1 VGSGILFR
9 LRVLGD
15 STPSLWCF
23 GRRLLL
29 RLFSSFLV
37 QQAGSCGAA
46 LVLSPHL
53 LVSLLLVWP
62 QRHGRCVDAVVLYDM
77 FTPFHPSMALE
88 GKELLA
94 AVKDLVKQDQSKSAI
109 AKACGYSRVVKDGY
123 RAGTEIPD
131 VQAFSAALLEAQ
143 GFTFGGSG
151 RTYSPRGVVTKTKAG
166 LLIVG
171 GSYHGDAKPG
181 TEYRVINEDG
191 GVIVL
196 EPITANGN
204 GVAAAQQAVAA

>member
-1 VGSGILFR
+1 LLGSLRSSIFFQRARPCR
-9 LRVLGD
+9 LAEVLG
-15 STPSLWCF
+15 PHV
-23 GRRLLL
+23 
-29 RLFSSFLV
+29 LV
-37 QQAGSCGAA
+37 G
-46 LVLSPHL
+46 LVLW
-53 LVSLLLVWP
+53 WP
-62 QRHGRCVDAVVLYDM
+62 QRHGRCISAVVLYDM
-77 FTPFHPSMALE
+77 FTPFRPSMALE

-94 AVKDLVKQDQSKSAI
+94 AVKDLAKQDQSKSAI
-109 AKACGYSRVVKDGY
+109 AKACGYSRVVQNGD

-171 GSYHGDAKPG
+171 SSYHVDAQPG
-181 TEYRVINEDG
+181 TEYKVINEDG

-196 EPITANGN
+196 EPITTNGD
-204 GVAAAQQAVAA
+204 GAAAPAQQAVAA